1 MSEEKEET
9 ITLVLTYS
17 EVTFLAQAADY
28 RANRLADLADM
39 TTYKAT
45 ERSAREESA
54 KYKILAARLAD
65 LLAAHE
71 SGQVGKL

>member
-1 MSEEKEET
+1 MCNEQEE

-17 EVTFLAQAADY
+17 EVTSLAQAADY

-39 TTYKAT
+39 TVHKAT

-54 KYKILAARLAD
+54 RYKVVAAKLAD

-71 SGQVGKL
+71 SGQVGHL